1 MKYTNLKNHLFRNL
15 SMLKIIRFVFI
26 IPSLWEVAAKKYLE
40 KSKIARVNTKLTKS
54 QLEDKETTFINNFYQ
69 QTLLI

>member
-1 MKYTNLKNHLFRNL
+1 
-15 SMLKIIRFVFI
+15 
-26 IPSLWEVAAKKYLE
+26 VAAKNYLE
-40 KSKIARVNTKLTKS
+40 KSKIARVNTKLTKI